1 MDQLAYEDSK
11 KMKINYMNCLEL
23 RLYNKSLLVIDLE
36 SLCGEGRNESFNQKD
51 TKNIS
56 NQ

>member
-1 MDQLAYEDSK
+1 MATEDSK
-11 KMKINYMNCLEL
+11 KMKINYMNCLDIKH
-23 RLYNKSLLVIDLE
+23 YNKSLLVIDLE

-56 NQ
+56 N